1 MHPPAAVSGRAVP
14 RTDPARLSGP
24 SHRSAQWRSRSGSAP
39 DGRHDRSG
47 GDAGFLTQA
56 LLDDVIPVVCRA
68 RALELVWYQAG
79 NCHLL
84 ERWQMESKQLH

>member
-1 MHPPAAVSGRAVP
+1 MIGPAV
-14 RTDPARLSGP
+14 T
-24 SHRSAQWRSRSGSAP
+24 
-39 DGRHDRSG
+39 
-47 GDAGFLTQA
+47 LTSTRA